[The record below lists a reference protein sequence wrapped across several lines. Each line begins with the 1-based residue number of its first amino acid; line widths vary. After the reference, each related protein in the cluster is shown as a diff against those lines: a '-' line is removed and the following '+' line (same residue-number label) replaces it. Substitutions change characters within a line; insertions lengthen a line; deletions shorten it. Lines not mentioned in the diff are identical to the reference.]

1 MPRPPRRKA
10 LVRRSRRGR
19 PAIEGAVRPQAT
31 GAAPGGPQGKIAK
44 HLKGLARQ
52 APEPGVVMRLDARED
67 ITRLPNIMTLWHEDP
82 RYRDGSNRPLRLKLN
97 APGAS
102 LGKLIRRVSPRGDV
116 KHIARALVRS
126 GAVQRHGSWYKPA
139 GRFVSFRDEP
149 QAALAHTLLSV
160 RGLLRTVEHNL
171 AAPDAQDALLERCA
185 INNHIP
191 VVALPTIRRFCK
203 READNLL
210 ARIDAYFRR
219 REVPAGSEP
228 TVRVGF
234 ATFAF
239 EDASE
244 LEAPA
249 PHRGQRR

>member
-1 MPRPPRRKA
+1 MPRLQRRKA

-19 PAIEGAVRPQAT
+19 SAIEGAVRRRMKR
-31 GAAPGGPQGKIAK
+31 AARGEGGRGKIGK
-44 HLKGLARQ
+44 RPKGFARKVT
-52 APEPGVVMRLDARED
+52 EPDVIVRLDARED
-67 ITRLPNIMTLWHEDP
+67 ATRLPNIMTLWLEDP
-82 RYRDGSNRPLRLKLN
+82 RYRDGASRPLRLKLN

-102 LGKLIRRVSPRGDV
+102 LAQLIRRVSPRSDV
-116 KHIARALVRS
+116 KRIARALVRS
-126 GAVQRHGSWYKPA
+126 GAVQQHGPWYKPA
-139 GRFVSFRDEP
+139 GRFVSLRDEP

-160 RGLLRTVEHNL
+160 RGLLRTLEYNL
-171 AAPDAQDALLERCA
+171 GASDAKDALLERCA
-185 INNHIP
+185 VNNHIP
-191 VVALPTIRRFCK
+191 VAALPTIHRFCK

-219 REVPAGSEP
+219 WEVPAGSEP

-244 LEAPA
+244 LEAPVRQ
-249 PHRGQRR
+249 RG